1 MELKRET
8 YETEIYLNID
18 FDKNYFSQ
26 IDTSIGFLDHM
37 LNTLAKY
44 LNISLKI
51 KAKGDT
57 HVDYHHLIEDIG
69 IILGKALRK
78 EIDKDKKIN
87 RFGNTTIPM
96 DDSLILIA
104 LDLSGRSFLNY
115 SVDFKTKQVGNI
127 PLECFEEFFL
137 KFTNNAQMNL
147 HIKKLSG
154 KNSHHIIENIFKAL
168 GVSLKQALTK
178 SDSLLTTKGKL
189 GD

>member
-8 YETEIYLNID
+8 YETKIYLDID
-18 FDKNYFSQ
+18 FDKSYFSK

-44 LNISLKI
+44 LDISLEI
-51 KAKGDT
+51 EAKGDT

-69 IILGKALRK
+69 IILGKALRV
-78 EIDKDKKIN
+78 EINKDKKIN
-87 RFGNTTIPM
+87 RFGNATIPM
-96 DDSLILIA
+96 DDSLVLIA
-104 LDLSGRSFLNY
+104 LDLSGRSYLNY
-115 SVDFKTKQVGNI
+115 SVDYETLKVGNI

-137 KFTNNAQMNL
+137 KFTNNAQINL
-147 HIKKLSG
+147 HIKKING

-168 GVSLKQALTK
+168 GVALKQALTK
-178 SDSLLTTKGKL
+178 TDSVLTTKGKL